1 MDTITTFQP
10 FDNQTVEDP
19 NVALIYTKA
28 PMYQENLQWALL
40 FVLLVISVVY
50 GCVLYV

>member
-28 PMYQENLQWALL
+28 PMYQNLQWALL